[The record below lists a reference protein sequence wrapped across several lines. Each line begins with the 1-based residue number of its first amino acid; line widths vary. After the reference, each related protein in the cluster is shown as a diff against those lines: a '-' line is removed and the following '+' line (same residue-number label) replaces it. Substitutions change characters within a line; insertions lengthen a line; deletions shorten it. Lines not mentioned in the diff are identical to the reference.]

1 MAVQKI
7 DYQNKV
13 RGDLFTS
20 ANANEVKNVVNNN
33 ADELTSLSNQVQ
45 QNNNAVT
52 QLGNA
57 VSGLREEAKIVV
69 IQQTETSVTIHPN
82 KLNVWGSVAA
92 LTIVFAAGTQGVAN
106 EYMMEFT
113 ASADNFTLTLP
124 NGVRWVEE
132 PTWEAG
138 HTYQVSILN
147 NLAVYA
153 GWENSNQ

>member
-7 DYQNKV
+7 DYANKV
-13 RGDLFTS
+13 RGDLFTTS
-20 ANANEVKNVVNNN
+20 NANEVKNVVNNN

-106 EYMMEFT
+106 EYMLEFT
-113 ASADNFTLTLP
+113 ASTDSFTLTLP
-124 NGVRWVEE
+124 SGVRWVEDPE
-132 PTWEAG
+132 WQAG
-138 HTYQVSILN
+138 YTYQVSILN
-147 NLAVYA
+147 GLAVYA
-153 GWENSNQ
+153 GWEAPGA